1 MEKLVL
7 EGTDNTP
14 EVTLDNSKHY
24 LHFKGDSRPEDVRKF
39 YLPILEWI
47 KEYEKHLYFLKDQ
60 SSGITITA
68 NFEFEYFNSS
78 SAKYLMDII
87 VSLGEIEKIEN
98 INFILNWYYDA
109 MDEDMLDS
117 GEEFQDMLGI
127 DFNFIKVD

>member
-1 MEKLVL
+1 MEKLLL

-14 EVTLDNSKHY
+14 QVTLDNEKHII
-24 LHFKGDSRPEDVRKF
+24 HFKGDSRPEDVRKF
-39 YLPILEWI
+39 YLPILEWLG
-47 KEYEKHLYFLKDQ
+47 EYEKHLYFLKDQ
-60 SSGITITA
+60 SAGINLTA

-87 VSLGEIEKIEN
+87 VKLGELASIDKIK
-98 INFILNWYYDA
+98 FTLNWYYDA

-127 DFNFIKVD
+127 KFNFIKID

>member
-7 EGTDNTP
+7 ESTDNTP
-14 EVTLDNSKHY
+14 EVLMDNSTNVIS
-24 LHFKGDSRPEDVRKF
+24 FKGDSRPEDVRKF

-60 SSGITITA
+60 GGKINVTA

-87 VSLGEIEKIEN
+87 IALGEIAKIEN
-98 INFILNWYYDA
+98 INFVLNWYYDA

-117 GEEFQDMLGI
+117 GEEFQDMLGM
-127 DFNFIKVD
+127 DFNLIKVD

>member
-1 MEKLVL
+1 MEKLFL

-14 EVTLDNSKHY
+14 QVTLDNATHT

-39 YLPILEWI
+39 YLPILEWL

-60 SSGITITA
+60 GSSIKITA

-87 VSLGEIEKIEN
+87 VTLGEISKIEN
-98 INFILNWYYDA
+98 IIFKLNWYYDA

-117 GEEFQDMLGI
+117 GEEFQEMLGI
-127 DFNFIKVD
+127 EFNFLKVD